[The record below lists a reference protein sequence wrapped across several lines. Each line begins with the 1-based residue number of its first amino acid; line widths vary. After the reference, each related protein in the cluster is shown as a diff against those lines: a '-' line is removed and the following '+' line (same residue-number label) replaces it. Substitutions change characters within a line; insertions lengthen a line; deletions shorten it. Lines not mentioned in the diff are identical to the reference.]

1 MRTVRAARETWPLP
15 GEFRISRGARTESVV
30 VVVEIGDGPH
40 RGRGECFPYARYG
53 ESVDSVLREITDL
66 QSDIAVGLTRQALR
80 DRLPPGAA
88 RNAIDC
94 ALWDLEAKASGRP
107 VWELAGLARPRTVTT
122 AYTLSLDEPA
132 AMAAAARHAADRP
145 LLKLKLGGEQD
156 VARVAAVHEAAPAAD
171 IIVDA
176 NEAWEPDMV
185 VPLSRSLAALGV
197 TMIEQPLPSD
207 ADQALAEIDHPV
219 PICADESCH
228 TAADVPALAGRYDMV
243 NLKLDKTGGLTEA
256 IDLARAAEAAGLG
269 LMVGCMVGTSLA
281 MAPAMLVAGAARVVD
296 LDGPLLLARD
306 RDPGLTY
313 DGSLLHPPTAEI
325 WG

>member
-1 MRTVRAARETWPLP
+1 MPALRAARETWPLP

-30 VVVEIGDGPH
+30 ATVEIEDGPH

-53 ESVDSVLREITDL
+53 ESVDSVLRQIEDVRSTVQARL
-66 QSDIAVGLTRQALR
+66 SRQALR
-80 DRLPPGAA
+80 DLLPPGAA

-94 ALWDLEAKASGRP
+94 ALWDLEAKATGRR
-107 VWELAGLARPRTVTT
+107 VWELAGLPEPGVVTT
-122 AYTLSLDEPA
+122 AFTLSLDTPA
-132 AMAAAARHAADRP
+132 AMAAAAREAAERP
-145 LLKLKLGGEQD
+145 LLKLKLGGAD
-156 VARVAAVHEAAPAAD
+156 DLDRVAAVHAAAPAAD

-176 NEAWEPDMV
+176 NEAWTADMV
-185 VPLSRSLAALGV
+185 MPLSRALSGHGV
-197 TMIEQPLPSD
+197 TMIEQPLPAD
-207 ADQALAEIDHPV
+207 ADQALADIDHPV

-243 NLKLDKTGGLTEA
+243 NVKLDKTGGLTEA
-256 IDLARAAEAAGLG
+256 IDLVRAARAAGLD

-281 MAPAMLVAGAARVVD
+281 MAPATLIAGAARYVD

-306 RDPGLTY
+306 RDPGLRY
-313 DGSLLHPPTAEI
+313 DGSRLHPPTPDI